1 MEVRLRYELYN
12 ADGSSFTSTRCEQI
26 CDVFDM
32 TTKYGD
38 TIISYRLLQE
48 LASENNV
55 FGAIGFDHTASAI
68 RTIFPILKKLGL
80 IIDYETIKD
89 FKSVDFF
96 STKGK
101 AFVLTHKALMKAQA
115 LENEPLI
122 KECEDAKSAILRDGI
137 KTMYERGSYNEH
149 NIWFALTFLK
159 DKECIVWKEFLYM
172 VYLNDAGFST
182 TEIES
187 KLQENREKGVE
198 YDYRSTE
205 GREIRSTA
213 YSYLKAL
220 LNEAD
225 VIQDLHKGISNIT
238 HKGYDLLNQ
247 LKL

>member
-1 MEVRLRYELYN
+1 MEIKLRYELYN
-12 ADGSSFTSTRCEQI
+12 ADGSSFTPTRCEQI

-38 TIISYRLLQE
+38 SIISYRQLQE
-48 LASENNV
+48 LAFENNV

-80 IIDYETIKD
+80 IVDYEMIKE

-96 STKGK
+96 SAKGK
-101 AFVLTHKALMKAQA
+101 AFVLTHRALMKAQG
-115 LENEPLI
+115 LGNEPLI

-137 KTMYERGSYNEH
+137 KTMYEKGSYSDH
-149 NIWFALTFLK
+149 NIWLALTFFK
-159 DKECIVWKEFLYM
+159 YQGGIIWKEFLYM
-172 VYLNDAGFST
+172 VYLNDMGLSIT
-182 TEIES
+182 DIDT
-187 KLQENREKGVE
+187 KLQENRKQGIE
-198 YDYRSTE
+198 YNYKSTD

-225 VIQDLHKGISNIT
+225 VIQDTHKGISKT
-238 HKGYDLLNQ
+238 TYKGYDLLNQ

>member
-26 CDVFDM
+26 CSVFDM
-32 TTKYGD
+32 TIKCGD
-38 TIISYRLLQE
+38 SVVSYRRLQE

-55 FGAIGFDHTASAI
+55 FGAIGFEHTASAI

-101 AFVLTHKALMKAQA
+101 AFVLTHKALMKAQE
-115 LENEPLI
+115 LGKEPLI
-122 KECEDAKSAILRDGI
+122 KECKDAKSAILRDGI
-137 KTMYERGSYNEH
+137 TTMYEKGIYSDH
-149 NIWFALTFLK
+149 NIWSALTFLK
-159 DKECIVWKEFLYM
+159 YQGSIIWKEFLYM
-172 VYLNDAGFST
+172 VYLNDVGLSIT
-182 TEIES
+182 DIDS
-187 KLQENREKGVE
+187 KLKENRKQGIE
-198 YDYRSTE
+198 YNYKSTD

-225 VIQDLHKGISNIT
+225 VIQDTHKGISNT
-238 HKGYDLLNQ
+238 TYKGYNLLNQ